1 MTLCISQTD
10 PWQQIQQV
18 TVYVKQGVELTNKAD
33 RGTDPSQLLIGEEVD
48 RMARGQAAQTHNIPV
63 QKYTTK
69 NPQVTT
75 TINKQNNNTYN
86 VK

>member
-1 MTLCISQTD
+1 MTLCINQQD
-10 PWQQIQQV
+10 PWQQILQV
-18 TVYVKQGVELTNKAD
+18 TVYVKDKVKQTNKAD
-33 RGTDPSQLLIGEEVD
+33 RGTDPTQPLTGEEVD

-75 TINKQNNNTYN
+75 TINKQNNKTYN